1 MRKDRRKRRYALL
14 AVAGTI
20 LAFSGVALSIFASYY
35 ASPRLSN
42 STVLNLRVEGERSIV
57 LDLPDATGEKVYYFL
72 DLESSTSFI
81 ASLAFRAEGTVLW
94 FLDIGSAT
102 TVSKE
107 GVALL
112 ERAPTDAVLT
122 IKCGSCTVKGRLKV
136 RYSSVDYGYLL
147 ALNVI
152 AVAFSFIGLFA
163 AAYGAFS
170 FTLPKRVERSR
181 RPQA

>member
-1 MRKDRRKRRYALL
+1 MRRNRRKRRYALL

-20 LAFSGVALSIFASYY
+20 LAFLGVSLSIFASYY

-42 STVLNLRVEGERSIV
+42 STALDLPVKGERSIV
-57 LDLPDATGEKVYYFL
+57 LNLPGATGEKVYYFL
-72 DLESSTSFI
+72 DLESSTSFT
-81 ASLAFRAEGTVLW
+81 ASLAFRAGGTVLW
-94 FLDIGSAT
+94 FLDVGSAT

-122 IKCGSCTVKGRLKV
+122 IRCKSCIVKGSLKV
-136 RYSSVDYGYLL
+136 RYSSVDYDYLL
-147 ALNVI
+147 ALNVV
-152 AVAFSFIGLFA
+152 AVAFSFTGLFA

-170 FTLPKRVERSR
+170 FTLPKRTERSR
-181 RPQA
+181 RLRS